1 MKVAVAANTLA
12 ESATTTAVPYVDVH
26 ELTRA
31 WSCWPGERAFTAKKP
46 VLRAQSSSGL
56 ALSWLVVDDDQ
67 GPTSRP
73 RPGAV

>member
-12 ESATTTAVPYVDVH
+12 ESATTTAVPSMCTK
-26 ELTRA
+26 LTRA

-56 ALSWLVVDDDQ
+56 ALSWPVVDDDQ
-67 GPTSRP
+67 APTSRP
-73 RPGAV
+73 GGV